1 MRILNDH
8 LGEMNGEVLLDGYE
22 EADVLYEAL
31 LYLSASPRL
40 SMFTDDYKEK
50 LERMLPQLHSLS
62 TDMYNTYCAKT
73 FNERDGK
80 RKV

>member
-8 LGEMNGEVLLDGYE
+8 LGDMNGEVIFEGYE

-31 LYLSASPRL
+31 LLLSQNQRSIA
-40 SMFTDDYKEK
+40 FTDDYKKK
-50 LERMLPQLHSLS
+50 LWKMLPQIQALS

-73 FNERDGK
+73 FTERD
-80 RKV
+80 KV

>member
-8 LGEMNGEVLLDGYE
+8 LGEMNGEVRIEGYE

-31 LYLSASPRL
+31 LLLSTNLRL

-50 LERMLPQLHSLS
+50 VEKILPQLHVLS
-62 TDMYNTYCAKT
+62 TDMYNAYCAKT
-73 FNERDGK
+73 FNERD
-80 RKV
+80 KV